1 MPTVSKEEVLKMADV
16 AKVALTEEEA
26 TLYAESISDIV
37 ERAEGLKNMD
47 LSDVEPATHAL
58 EIYDVVREDEP
69 NNQVSIEDALLNSES
84 TEDGQFKVPKMI
96 S

>member
-16 AKVALTEEEA
+16 AKVALTEDEA
-26 TLYAESISDIV
+26 MRYAESISDIV

>member
-16 AKVALTEEEA
+16 AKVALTEDEA
-26 TLYAESISDIV
+26 TRYAESITDIV
-37 ERAEGLKNMD
+37 QRAEDLKNMD

-58 EIYDVVREDEP
+58 EIYDVVREDDP

>member
-16 AKVALTEEEA
+16 AKVALTEDEA
-26 TLYAESISDIV
+26 MRYAESISDIV
-37 ERAEGLKNMD
+37 ERAEALKNMD
-47 LSDVEPATHAL
+47 LSEVEPATHAL

>member
-16 AKVALTEEEA
+16 AKVALTEDEA
-26 TLYAESISDIV
+26 MRYAESTTDIV
-37 ERAEGLKNMD
+37 QRAEDLKNMD

-58 EIYDVVREDEP
+58 EIYDVVREDDP

>member
-16 AKVALTEEEA
+16 AKVALTEDEA